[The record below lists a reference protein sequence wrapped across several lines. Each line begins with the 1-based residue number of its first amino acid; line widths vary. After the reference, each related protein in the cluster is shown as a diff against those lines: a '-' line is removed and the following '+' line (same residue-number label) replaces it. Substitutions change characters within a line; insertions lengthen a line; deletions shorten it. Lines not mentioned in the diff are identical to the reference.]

1 MASLRVSWP
10 HEKGDDLARQAVEAV
25 ARDLQGQL
33 GASYAWEGAALRFR
47 ATGAKGSIRIEPGE
61 VVVEVDLGLALLP
74 FRSRIEQEVRIR
86 LATAL
91 A

>member
-1 MASLRVSWP
+1 MASLRVAWP
-10 HEKGDDLARQAVEAV
+10 HQQSEELAREAVEAV

-47 ATGAKGSIRIEPGE
+47 ATGAQGSIRVEPGE

-74 FRSRIEQEVRIR
+74 FRRRIEEEVRNR
-86 LATAL
+86 LSTAL